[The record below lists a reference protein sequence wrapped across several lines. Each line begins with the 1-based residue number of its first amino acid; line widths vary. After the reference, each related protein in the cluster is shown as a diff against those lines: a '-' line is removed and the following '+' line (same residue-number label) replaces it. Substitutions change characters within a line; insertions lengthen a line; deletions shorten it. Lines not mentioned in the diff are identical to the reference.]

1 MKRNFLVGIVI
12 SAVLFSCSNVCIAH
26 EENDI
31 HSELFKTVVVKDGM
45 DLDIV
50 KCVALAFQNS
60 PKIKHSKYELDLA
73 KSNVGRAKS
82 AFFPVIG
89 AGVGFYNQN
98 NSNSRVYD
106 QYYRELPS
114 VAVTVNQLVWD
125 FGKSTANIKMEEFYK
140 IGAEYEFIDSLC
152 STLFDVKTKYYEVLK
167 AQAEVVAAEDNVI
180 ICKKY
185 LKIAKGAPD
194 KTTASYQLSRALFDL
209 NYKKTLLKNAKV
221 NLSNAMFI
229 ENTNYNLA
237 NTKTFDY
244 EHDYGYEKQKKPEKF
259 KPYQFDFPKS
269 KAVEIAYANSPDL
282 KVLESTRNAMEQNL
296 KYIKRTYLPELAA
309 NAGYGFVNNTEAS
322 TNHSMQVGV
331 NLSTSVNL
339 MNLKHSIKGADAQL
353 NIADNEINLFKKDLY
368 FEIQKAFNNIEFAI
382 DDVPY
387 AQITA
392 VKALDNLNLVEKQY
406 LSGELNY
413 VALQDARK
421 DYVTAANS
429 YITSIYFYNK
439 SLIQVEEALHC
450 HLIDIHH
457 KGQHAMT
464 NHADELLE
472 HLNDALNCEGKEK
485 PKKRWKKSKDNL

>member
-1 MKRNFLVGIVI
+1 
-12 SAVLFSCSNVCIAH
+12 
-26 EENDI
+26 
-31 HSELFKTVVVKDGM
+31 
-45 DLDIV
+45 
-50 KCVALAFQNS
+50 
-60 PKIKHSKYELDLA
+60 
-73 KSNVGRAKS
+73 
-82 AFFPVIG
+82 
-89 AGVGFYNQN
+89 
-98 NSNSRVYD
+98 
-106 QYYRELPS
+106 
-114 VAVTVNQLVWD
+114 
-125 FGKSTANIKMEEFYK
+125 
-140 IGAEYEFIDSLC
+140 
-152 STLFDVKTKYYEVLK
+152 
-167 AQAEVVAAEDNVI
+167 
-180 ICKKY
+180 
-185 LKIAKGAPD
+185 
-194 KTTASYQLSRALFDL
+194 
-209 NYKKTLLKNAKV
+209 
-221 NLSNAMFI
+221 
-229 ENTNYNLA
+229 
-237 NTKTFDY
+237 
-244 EHDYGYEKQKKPEKF
+244 
-259 KPYQFDFPKS
+259 
-269 KAVEIAYANSPDL
+269 
-282 KVLESTRNAMEQNL
+282 MEQNL

-368 FEIQKAFNNIEFAI
+368 FEIQKAFNNVEFAI

-485 PKKRWKKSKDNL
+485 PKKRFKKSKDSL